1 MLQIVRSFCYN
12 TSMRSEALKQYIRDR
27 GTLFWYSPGDKG
39 ETVTDELLVEHILNY
54 GTMDD
59 VRELFRVM
67 GLRQV
72 AAVFRDSVSR
82 SQRRRNNYSPVSL
95 HYFTLLFNRYAS

>member
-1 MLQIVRSFCYN
+1 
-12 TSMRSEALKQYIRDR
+12 MRSEALKQYIRDR

-59 VRELFRVM
+59 VR
-67 GLRQV
+67 
-72 AAVFRDSVSR
+72 
-82 SQRRRNNYSPVSL
+82 
-95 HYFTLLFNRYAS
+95 